1 MKNKMIRTML
11 IMVSIILLAGV
22 VTLVIIFKTEHTQKK
37 SSPSIDEVVKSSVDI
52 DQMTTN
58 LKDNHIVQI
67 SIRLEANDKKAKEEL
82 TKRDFQIK
90 DMMIDELSEMTSKDL
105 QGEKGKVKFKTDLKN
120 RLNKVM
126 QDGEVVNVYITSYV
140 IQ

>member
-22 VTLVIIFKTEHTQKK
+22 VTLVIIFKTEHTQNK

-82 TKRDFQIK
+82 TKRDFQVK

>member
-1 MKNKMIRTML
+1 MKNKMVQTML
-11 IMVSIILLAGV
+11 IMISVILLAGV
-22 VTLVIIFKTEHTQKK
+22 ITLIVIYKTDQ
-37 SSPSIDEVVKSSVDI
+37 SSAAKPPSIDDVVDSSVDI

-67 SIRLEANDKKAKEEL
+67 AIKIEGSDKKAKEEL

-90 DMMIDELSEMTSKDL
+90 DMMIDELSNMTMADL
-105 QGEKGKVKFKTDLKN
+105 QGDEGKTKFKTDLKE
-120 RLNKVM
+120 RLNKIM
-126 QDGEVVNVYITSYV
+126 QDGTVVNVYITSYV

>member
-82 TKRDFQIK
+82 TKRDFQVK